1 MKVYNKKGNISLK
14 EKAMVKELEKYV
26 QSQMAKD
33 PNYSFEPA
41 NNQVELEALYKQ
53 YGVQDVEFEEADSV
67 EPVEQK
73 PQPKKEVV
81 EDSGDSGRKSIDP
94 FNREEPLVRDYVM
107 SDDFAE
113 DVIPN
118 TEKTSFD
125 EPLSFDESFVIP
137 DESEQ
142 PQPSGKKFKAREQ
155 QEEQSSEPM
164 NPSFGEMDSA
174 KQRKKTKRF
183 AKQIVELTASLLKV
197 GFVWYCSKDIT
208 EAKLMEYELNGEMDL
223 TLLLDMPDGQ
233 RKSVRDFFVEQLG
246 VIQQEAEID
255 QEDKDDLTEA
265 LTEVFLEKGIAPTPT
280 QELMLVVARVV
291 GVKALSGVAIT
302 QMNMS
307 ILNQLRSMKK
317 EETGYEEEPQPQPQP
332 TPQPRRQQA
341 PQTQDIVEDNT
352 FFDNY
357 EGQMSSQNVNL
368 AEADEIMF
376 PTKKTLE

>member
-53 YGVQDVEFEEADSV
+53 YGVQDVEFEEAGSV

-246 VIQQEAEID
+246 VIQQESEID

-341 PQTQDIVEDNT
+341 PQKQDIVEDNT

-376 PTKKTLE
+376 PTKKTIE

>member
-376 PTKKTLE
+376 PTKKTIE

>member
-1 MKVYNKKGNISLK
+1 MTFFYVVY
-14 EKAMVKELEKYV
+14 
-26 QSQMAKD
+26 
-33 PNYSFEPA
+33 
-41 NNQVELEALYKQ
+41 
-53 YGVQDVEFEEADSV
+53 
-67 EPVEQK
+67 
-73 PQPKKEVV
+73 
-81 EDSGDSGRKSIDP
+81 
-94 FNREEPLVRDYVM
+94 
-107 SDDFAE
+107 
-113 DVIPN
+113 
-118 TEKTSFD
+118 
-125 EPLSFDESFVIP
+125 
-137 DESEQ
+137 
-142 PQPSGKKFKAREQ
+142 
-155 QEEQSSEPM
+155 
-164 NPSFGEMDSA
+164 
-174 KQRKKTKRF
+174 
-183 AKQIVELTASLLKV
+183 
-197 GFVWYCSKDIT
+197 
-208 EAKLMEYELNGEMDL
+208 L

-246 VIQQEAEID
+246 VIQQESEID

-341 PQTQDIVEDNT
+341 PQKQDIVEDNT

>member
-73 PQPKKEVV
+73 SQPKKEVV

>member
-73 PQPKKEVV
+73 PQPKKEIV

-155 QEEQSSEPM
+155 QEEQTSEPM

-317 EETGYEEEPQPQPQP
+317 EETGYEEEPQPQP